1 MKKLILLAAVLAAV
15 GYVFRNECKGMCS
28 SLCSKDKSTVPPENG
43 SVIPQDSNAPV

>member
-1 MKKLILLAAVLAAV
+1 MKKLTLLAAVLAAV

-28 SLCSKDKSTVPPENG
+28 SLCSKDKTTGPPENG